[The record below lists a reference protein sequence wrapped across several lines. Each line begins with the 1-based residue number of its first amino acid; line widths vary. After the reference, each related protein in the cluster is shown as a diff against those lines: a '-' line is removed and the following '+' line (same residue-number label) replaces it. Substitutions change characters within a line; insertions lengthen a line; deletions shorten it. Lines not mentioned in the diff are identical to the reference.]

1 MAEFSENFSGRT
13 FLAFSKACWARAHA
27 RGVLIAANRTEGRVK
42 RHQDTSRNGVSAA
55 LPNGAKQLLNHAAI
69 G

>member
-1 MAEFSENFSGRT
+1 
-13 FLAFSKACWARAHA
+13 
-27 RGVLIAANRTEGRVK
+27 LIAANRTERRVK
-42 RHQDTSRNGVSAA
+42 RHEDTSRNGVSAA